1 MGYGVKSFQFAG
13 VFCYD
18 LKEKLT
24 SCLLM
29 GHELSAKNNRNK
41 HLMRDRPYYRENK
54 EEQYINNCRLDK
66 NNITKKNKVISQITF
81 MEKS

>member
-13 VFCYD
+13 VLCYD
-18 LKEKLT
+18 LKEKPT

-54 EEQYINNCRLDK
+54 EEQYINNCSLDK
-66 NNITKKNKVISQITF
+66 NNITK
-81 MEKS
+81 EK